1 MFTRNQTKSANYYNP
16 KFCLEQM
23 RCSVWPCF
31 NSSASALL
39 VDIKTGEKAAR
50 GEEGRCF
57 LYLSKQASVWGKEG
71 EEGNFWKL
79 FSIVLYQRLL
89 VLFRLFLRM
98 RSWNQINLRTVNE
111 GLFDSLM
118 IFKLTVI
125 IQIHYYYF
133 QNFVPS
139 RREHCG
145 CLGSPRYPSS
155 QAEYIP

>member
-50 GEEGRCF
+50 GEERRCF
-57 LYLSKQASVWGKEG
+57 LHLSKQSSVRGKEG

>member
-50 GEEGRCF
+50 GEERRCF
-57 LYLSKQASVWGKEG
+57 LHLSKQSSVRGKEG
-71 EEGNFWKL
+71 RGRQLLEAFQYSSLPE
-79 FSIVLYQRLL
+79 VL

-98 RSWNQINLRTVNE
+98 HSCNQINLRTVNE
-111 GLFDSLM
+111 GLFDSRFSNSLSLFRFTII
-118 IFKLTVI
+118 IFKILFPLEGNIV
-125 IQIHYYYF
+125 
-133 QNFVPS
+133 VV
-139 RREHCG
+139 
-145 CLGSPRYPSS
+145 
-155 QAEYIP
+155 

>member
-50 GEEGRCF
+50 GEERRCF
-57 LYLSKQASVWGKEG
+57 LHLSKQSSVRGKEG
-71 EEGNFWKL
+71 RGRQLLEAFQYSSLPE
-79 FSIVLYQRLL
+79 VL

-98 RSWNQINLRTVNE
+98 CSWNQINLRTVNE
-111 GLFDSLM
+111 GLFDSRFSNSLSLFRFTII
-118 IFKLTVI
+118 IFKIL
-125 IQIHYYYF
+125 
-133 QNFVPS
+133 VPL
-139 RREHCG
+139 EG
-145 CLGSPRYPSS
+145 N
-155 QAEYIP
+155 IVVV

>member
-50 GEEGRCF
+50 GEERRCF
-57 LYLSKQASVWGKEG
+57 LHLSKQSSVRGKEG
-71 EEGNFWKL
+71 RGRQLLEAFQYSSLPE
-79 FSIVLYQRLL
+79 VL